1 MLPHANTNRRE
12 QKKKKKKKKRSKCN
26 MIGGE
31 KPRHGQLK
39 LSLLYGLPKTLR
51 WLGEK
56 GGFLA
61 RADREYI

>member
-1 MLPHANTNRRE
+1 
-12 QKKKKKKKKRSKCN
+12 

-31 KPRHGQLK
+31 KPHGQLK

-51 WLGEK
+51 EKLRRSFFPYGKK
-56 GGFLA
+56 GGFLT